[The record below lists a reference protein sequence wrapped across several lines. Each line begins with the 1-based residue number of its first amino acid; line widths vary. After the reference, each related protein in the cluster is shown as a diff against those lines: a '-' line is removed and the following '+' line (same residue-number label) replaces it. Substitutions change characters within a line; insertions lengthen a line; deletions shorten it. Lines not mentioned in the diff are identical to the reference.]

1 MKTVIMLLALSVTA
15 AIASQKLDTT
25 LIIDTVVTYDTTM
38 IVKAYKD
45 TSILV
50 SEDTIPTVTKK
61 SKKVE
66 VPKKSGTKT
75 SEPTKKKN
83 NKKEDKKK

>member
-1 MKTVIMLLALSVTA
+1 MKTVIMLIALIVTA

-25 LIIDTVVTYDTTM
+25 LVIDTVVTYDTTM

-61 SKKVE
+61 PKKVE
-66 VPKKSGTKT
+66 APKKSKTKK
-75 SEPTKKKN
+75 SEPK
-83 NKKEDKKK
+83 KKEDKKKEDKKK